1 MKLYLR
7 ILGYLRPHG
16 GLFGLAILAMALFS
30 ALDAFSLTLVI
41 PFLELLFRQ
50 AGTSLGAPDALF
62 GNKGAISDL
71 LNAAVGW
78 LIEGREPMAALRN
91 VVLLLFAVF
100 LVKNL
105 ALYVYQISVSV
116 VEGRVTRD
124 LRNDIYAHLLRLGFP
139 FFQRTRAGQVISRVT
154 NDVDQMRTLVTGNLS
169 KLLSSAI
176 QAVVLFAALV
186 LLSWKLTL
194 VAALFIPPML
204 GLWAR
209 FRKRLRRGVLRVLDA
224 VGEVAAQIQETVSG
238 IRLVK
243 ASGAEGWE
251 EERFRRLTRSHY
263 RAWVK
268 NERWR
273 KFFPPATEMITAT
286 SILALI
292 WYGSWL
298 VLGERS
304 LAPSAFLTALL
315 TAARLMVPVKFI
327 AQYPSVVQPGLAA
340 GERAFELLDA
350 PVEIVDRPDAVP
362 FPGFRDAIRF
372 EEVGFGYVAE
382 TPVLEDVDLAIR
394 PGEVVALVGP
404 SGAGKS
410 TLADLVPRFHD
421 PTAGRITLDGVDVRD
436 LRLAELRG
444 MLGIVTQ
451 ETILFHDTVRSNI
464 AYGIADAPDAAV
476 EAAARA
482 ANAHEFIAAL
492 PNGYDTVL
500 GEKGTRLSGGQRQ
513 RIAIARALLRNPPLL
528 ILDEATS
535 ALDTESERLVQQAI
549 DEVMEHRAVL
559 VIAHRLSTVRRANQ
573 IVVMEGGRIVQ
584 RGTHDELVSREGLYR
599 RLYEL
604 QFADE
609 DRRLPPP
616 QADTGG
622 ESAKD
627 GDAPGERADAAD

>member
-1 MKLYLR
+1 MRLYLR

-16 GLFGLAILAMALFS
+16 GLFGVAVAAMVVHS
-30 ALDAFSLTLVI
+30 ALDAFSLALLM
-41 PFLELLFRQ
+41 PFLDVLFGRSE
-50 AGTSLGAPDALF
+50 GTLGAAGQLF
-62 GNKGAISDL
+62 GGGAGAVGDL
-71 LNAAVGW
+71 LARSVGW
-78 LIEGREPMAALRN
+78 LVEGRAPMDALRN
-91 VVLLLFAVF
+91 VVALLFGVF
-100 LVKNL
+100 LLKNV
-105 ALYVYQISVSV
+105 ALYVYQYTVSV

-124 LRNDIYAHLLRLGFP
+124 IRNRIYGHLLHLGFP

-169 KLLSSAI
+169 KLLFSVI
-176 QAVVLFAALV
+176 QALWFLGALF

-194 VAALFIPPML
+194 VAVLFLPPML
-204 GLWAR
+204 GLWVR

-224 VGEVAAQIQETVSG
+224 VGEVASHLQETVAG

-251 EERFRRLTRSHY
+251 EKRFQALTRTHY
-263 RAWVK
+263 RAWVR

-286 SILALI
+286 AILALL

-304 LAPSAFLTALL
+304 LSASGFLTALL
-315 TAARLMVPVKFI
+315 YAGRLMTPVKFI
-327 AQYPSVVQPGLAA
+327 AQFSSVVQPGLAA
-340 GERAFELLDA
+340 AERAFELLDA
-350 PVEIVDRPDAVP
+350 PTEITDRPGALPVA
-362 FPGFRDAIRF
+362 GFRDAIRF
-372 EEVGFGYVAE
+372 EEVEFEYAPGA
-382 TPVLEDVDLAIR
+382 PVLRDVELEIR
-394 PGEVVALVGP
+394 PGQVVALVGP

-410 TLADLVPRFHD
+410 TLADLIPRFHD
-421 PTAGRITLDGVDVRD
+421 PTRGRVTLDGADLRD

-444 MLGIVTQ
+444 LLGMVTQ
-451 ETILFHDTVRSNI
+451 ETILFHDTVRANI
-464 AYGIADAPDAAV
+464 AYGMAGVPQEAL

-482 ANAHEFIAAL
+482 ANAHDFIAAL
-492 PNGYDTVL
+492 PQGYDTVL

-549 DEVMEHRAVL
+549 DELMAHRTVL
-559 VIAHRLSTVRRANQ
+559 VIAHRLSTIRRASQ

-584 RGTHDELVSREGLYR
+584 RGTHDELIGSDGLYR
-599 RLYEL
+599 RLYRM
-604 QFADE
+604 QFGSE
-609 DRRLPPP
+609 D
-616 QADTGG
+616 Q
-622 ESAKD
+622 
-627 GDAPGERADAAD
+627 AAD